1 MSMSSPSR
9 LRLLGAL
16 ALAAVFTPLLSSAQG
31 ADPARISAATQTA
44 QQAPACKNLGNF
56 YWEIGDAT
64 GVLGSGAIGSSYGP
78 DKSIKIA
85 SASKWV
91 FGAYFLEKIGRNTQ
105 PTPQQVAALE
115 MRAGYSSF
123 NPFKCVFTGKVEGCF
138 SAGSNSEVKPQD
150 IGKFSYGGGGS
161 QKLALELGLG
171 GLNSDALTREVM
183 GPLGITGLS
192 YAHPQL
198 AGGLEGPPSAY
209 AQFLRRI
216 VSGQLRMKQ
225 FLGYAP
231 VCTQP
236 GTCPNASFSPAKA
249 AWHYSLDHWIEDDPA
264 NFGDGAFSS
273 PGAFGFYPWI
283 AADKTTYGLLA
294 REKLSSTAYVES
306 VDCGVRIR
314 KAWFSKQPV
323 M

>member
-1 MSMSSPSR
+1 MSTLSPSR

-16 ALAAVFTPLLSSAQG
+16 ALAAVFTPHLSSAQG
-31 ADPARISAATQTA
+31 ADPARFSAATQTA
-44 QQAPACKNLGNF
+44 QQAPSCKNLGSF

-64 GVLGSGAIGSSYGP
+64 GVLASGAIGSSYGP

-91 FGAYFLEKIGRNTQ
+91 FGAYFLEKIGRNVQ
-105 PTPQQVAALE
+105 PTPQQVAELE
-115 MRAGYSSF
+115 MQSGHTSF

-138 SAGSNSEVKPQD
+138 TAGSNSEVKPQD
-150 IGKFSYGGGGS
+150 IGKFSYGGGHS
-161 QKLALELGLG
+161 QKLALEMGLG

-231 VCTQP
+231 VCTLP
-236 GTCPNASFSPAKA
+236 GVCPNASYSPAKE
-249 AWHYSLDHWIEDDPA
+249 AWHYSLDHWIEDAPGD
-264 NFGDGAFSS
+264 DGAFSS

-283 AADKTTYGLLA
+283 AADKSTYGVLA
-294 REKLSSTAYVES
+294 REKLSSTAYLES
-306 VDCGVRIR
+306 AECGARIR
-314 KAWFSKQPV
+314 RAWFTKQPV

>member
-16 ALAAVFTPLLSSAQG
+16 ALAAVFTPQLSSAQG

-56 YWEIGDAT
+56 YWEVGDAT
-64 GVLGSGAIGSSYGP
+64 GVLGSGTIGSSYGP

-294 REKLSSTAYVES
+294 REKLSSSAYIES